1 MSALARRFPS
11 PCRIP
16 SHFTRIPYRHIRS
29 HLYRSKIVYKSKGH
43 RFESCPVHHKP
54 PALRSVGGFSFC
66 LVMLGNFPLRDL
78 CGMGHGAGFLLC
90 FHFFFFR
97 SSGQFLQIVSHRPEN
112 AADQVPRR
120 NNTMTDAVPHGL
132 HGRHLVPARH
142 HLPASASVH
151 GRRRDISQSVEHIYT
166 MNV

>member
-120 NNTMTDAVPHGL
+120 NNTMT
-132 HGRHLVPARH
+132 GRSSARF
-142 HLPASASVH
+142 AWTASGSRSASSARVSICSWTEKGH
-151 GRRRDISQSVEHIYT
+151 FSKR
-166 MNV
+166 